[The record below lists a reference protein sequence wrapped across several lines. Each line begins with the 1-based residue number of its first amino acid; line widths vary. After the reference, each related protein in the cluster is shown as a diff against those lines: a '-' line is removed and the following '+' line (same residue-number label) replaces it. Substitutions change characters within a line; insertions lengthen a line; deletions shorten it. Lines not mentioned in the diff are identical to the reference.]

1 MTLTTA
7 KSDRSSDL
15 EDEKNPPGFFEETF
29 GFFSSSGSFSILRG
43 SGLMTLTTAKS
54 DRSSDLEDE
63 KNPPGF
69 FEETFGFFS
78 SSGSLRTLQRPKR

>member
-29 GFFSSSGSFSILRG
+29 GFFSSSGS
-43 SGLMTLTTAKS
+43 SGPFGTATVNTQS
-54 DRSSDLEDE
+54 V
-63 KNPPGF
+63 PF
-69 FEETFGFFS
+69 FINAGTD
-78 SSGSLRTLQRPKR
+78 